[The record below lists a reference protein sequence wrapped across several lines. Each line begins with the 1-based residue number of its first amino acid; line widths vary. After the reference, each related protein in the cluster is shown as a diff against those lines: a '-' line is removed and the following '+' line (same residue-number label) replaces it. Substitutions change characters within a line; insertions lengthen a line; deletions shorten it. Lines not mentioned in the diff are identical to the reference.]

1 MQYIFVCF
9 KEQVAPTET
18 RMPLRRRRLHRVI
31 RKNIENMGTT
41 GHTPVRHRPLA
52 AAHFSGD
59 TSRYEQGKHE
69 HYNGEKLLIFIDGFA
84 GI

>member
-1 MQYIFVCF
+1 MHLEQFLVSIFQ
-9 KEQVAPTET
+9 EQVAPTET

-31 RKNIENMGTT
+31 RKNIETMGTA

-69 HYNGEKLLIFIDGFA
+69 NYNGM
-84 GI
+84 